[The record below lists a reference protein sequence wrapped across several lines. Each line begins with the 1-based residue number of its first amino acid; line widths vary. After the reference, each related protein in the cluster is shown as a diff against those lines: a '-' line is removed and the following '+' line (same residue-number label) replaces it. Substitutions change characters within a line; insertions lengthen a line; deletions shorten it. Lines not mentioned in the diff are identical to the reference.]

1 MAVRAATAPKDG
13 RRPRPLFT
21 VFCDYETVTGRLL
34 ELFNGAVVTPGQVAP
49 YMTEADM
56 ERAVFDG
63 KSRIVDL
70 GRRRRF
76 FTDGARRAVELR
88 DQHCQGFACDTTAER
103 CEVDHI
109 QPWENG
115 GPTDQDNGEL
125 RCPFHHRHRHK
136 QDRSP
141 PPDDGEDYDD
151 E

>member
-13 RRPRPLFT
+13 KRPRPLFT
-21 VFCDYETVTGRLL
+21 ILSNYETVTGRLL
-34 ELFNGAVVTPGQVAP
+34 ELFNGGVVSPAQAAP
-49 YMTEADM
+49 WLSKADV
-56 ERAVFDG
+56 ERVVFDG
-63 KSRIVDL
+63 PSRVVDL

-76 FTDGARRAVELR
+76 FTGGTRRAIEVR
-88 DQHCQGFACDTTAER
+88 DQHCQGFACDVPAEH
-103 CEVDHI
+103 CDVDHT

-115 GPTDQDNGEL
+115 GPTDQANGEL

-141 PPDDGEDYDD
+141 PTEEGD